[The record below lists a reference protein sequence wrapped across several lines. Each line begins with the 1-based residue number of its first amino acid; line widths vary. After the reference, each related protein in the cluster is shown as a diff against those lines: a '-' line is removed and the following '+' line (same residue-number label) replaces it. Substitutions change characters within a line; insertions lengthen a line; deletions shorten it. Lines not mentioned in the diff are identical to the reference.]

1 MAWSSIGSE
10 YGASTLQAVDVGMAR
25 PEDLAGKDLNGQIA
39 GVTRES
45 TPFSYT
51 KSAELIAAV
60 TDAGAKAVI
69 PVNDRPG
76 PFATQVVTLRNPD
89 SGYVSLRVKAW
100 DANGSKIEQTLIRA
114 YAVR

>member
-1 MAWSSIGSE
+1 M
-10 YGASTLQAVDVGMAR
+10 
-25 PEDLAGKDLNGQIA
+25 
-39 GVTRES
+39 
-45 TPFSYT
+45 
-51 KSAELIAAV
+51 
-60 TDAGAKAVI
+60 I